1 MQDAVPINTAAV
13 RSVTDAFCLMQKVR
27 APFMSARE
35 DIVKVRVKFSKVGP
49 LKFIGHLDMMRY
61 FQKAIRRSGIA
72 ICYSTGFSPHQ
83 IMSFAAPLGVG
94 VESLG
99 EYFDI
104 EVSQVSTSEEM
115 IAALNAEMAEGVVI
129 EGMCL
134 LPDNAQNAMASVQ
147 AASYEVHFDGADEA
161 DASLPEWIACLLNAE
176 SYIYTKEG
184 KKGKGPIEK
193 DIRPAIFDLKLLD
206 NKTLYMLVDA
216 SSASNLKP
224 GAVVEALYGYGG
236 DSAALPS
243 FRVLRLDTFTRD
255 EVGCL
260 IPLGDVG
267 NSF

>member
-1 MQDAVPINTAAV
+1 M
-13 RSVTDAFCLMQKVR
+13 
-27 APFMSARE
+27 
-35 DIVKVRVKFSKVGP
+35 KVRVKFSKIGP

-104 EVSQVSTSEEM
+104 EVSQVSTAKEM

-129 EGMCL
+129 EGMSI
-134 LPDNAQNAMASVQ
+134 LPDSAKNAMASVQ
-147 AASYEVHFDGADEA
+147 AASYEVYLDGVNEPDV
-161 DASLPEWIACLLNAE
+161 SVSEWIACLLNEE
-176 SYIYTKEG
+176 SYFYTKEG
-184 KKGKGPIEK
+184 KKGKGSITK
-193 DIRPAIFDLKLLD
+193 DIRPAIFDLKMLD
-206 NKTLYMLVDA
+206 NGSLYMLVDA
-216 SSASNLKP
+216 SSAANLKP
-224 GAVVEALYGYGG
+224 ATVVEALYGYSSGFTV
-236 DSAALPS
+236 APS

-255 EVGCL
+255 ESGQF

-267 NSF
+267 NAF

>member
-1 MQDAVPINTAAV
+1 M
-13 RSVTDAFCLMQKVR
+13 
-27 APFMSARE
+27 
-35 DIVKVRVKFSKVGP
+35 KVRVKFSKVGP

-61 FQKAIRRSGIA
+61 FQKAIRRSGIE

-104 EVSQVSTSEEM
+104 EVSQVSTSAKM

-129 EGMCL
+129 EGMCI
-134 LPDNAQNAMASVQ
+134 LPDNAKNAMASVQ
-147 AASYEVHFDGADEA
+147 AASYEVHFDGEPD
-161 DASLPEWIACLLNAE
+161 DSLSDRIASLLNKE
-176 SYIYTKEG
+176 SCIYTKEG

-206 NKTLYMLVDA
+206 NNVLYMLVDA

-224 GAVVEALYGYGG
+224 GAVVEALYGQCAT
-236 DSAALPS
+236 SSVLPS
-243 FRVLRLDTFTRD
+243 FRVLRLDTFTKD
-255 EVGCL
+255 EMGQL